1 MSNNTLMPEE
11 ELAPKKDE
19 EAGLDE
25 YEQSAQY
32 LNILFNQFRIY
43 GYDLANRKK
52 KAPIRVLEAFLF
64 GGLHDVELIGKD
76 EKELLALSQQVV
88 YHKNKLAEYV
98 LIKQEKEKNNEQSKE
113 E

>member
-1 MSNNTLMPEE
+1 MSNTIISDEDLKPN
-11 ELAPKKDE
+11 KDE

-32 LNILFNQFRIY
+32 LNILFNQFRTY
-43 GYDLANRKK
+43 GYELANRKK
-52 KAPIRVLEAFLF
+52 RAPIRVLEAFLF
-64 GGLHDVELIGKD
+64 GGLHDTELNGKD

-98 LIKQEKEKNNEQSKE
+98 LIRQKEEENKNEQSKE

>member
-1 MSNNTLMPEE
+1 MSNNTLIEE
-11 ELAPKKDE
+11 VEPKKDE

-32 LNILFNQFRIY
+32 LHILFDQFKLY
-43 GYDLANRKK
+43 GYGLANRKK

-64 GGLHDVELIGKD
+64 GGLHDTKLIGQD

-98 LIKQEKEKNNEQSKE
+98 LIRQEQEKKDERKKE

>member
-32 LNILFNQFRIY
+32 LNILFNHSISLEY
-43 GYDLANRKK
+43 TDMILLIEKRK
-52 KAPIRVLEAFLF
+52 LQ
-64 GGLHDVELIGKD
+64 
-76 EKELLALSQQVV
+76 S
-88 YHKNKLAEYV
+88 EY
-98 LIKQEKEKNNEQSKE
+98 
-113 E
+113 